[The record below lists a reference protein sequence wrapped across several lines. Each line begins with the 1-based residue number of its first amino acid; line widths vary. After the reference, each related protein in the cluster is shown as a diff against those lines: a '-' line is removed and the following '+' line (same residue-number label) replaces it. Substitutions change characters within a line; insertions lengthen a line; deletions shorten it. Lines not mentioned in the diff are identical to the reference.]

1 MSKRSGS
8 SFANGFLLVFNQASF
23 HERKGLLSERKVRR
37 AQLAE
42 KKYGDLSIRDLWRLQ
57 QHARACKRGL
67 TSAQLQLASHRGPH
81 DAAAIFEHG

>member
-1 MSKRSGS
+1 MSKRGGS
-8 SFANGFLLVFNQASF
+8 SFANGFHLVFDQASF
-23 HERKGLLSERKVRR
+23 HQGTGLLSERKVRR

-42 KKYGDLSIRDLWRLQ
+42 KKYGDLSVPGLWRLQ